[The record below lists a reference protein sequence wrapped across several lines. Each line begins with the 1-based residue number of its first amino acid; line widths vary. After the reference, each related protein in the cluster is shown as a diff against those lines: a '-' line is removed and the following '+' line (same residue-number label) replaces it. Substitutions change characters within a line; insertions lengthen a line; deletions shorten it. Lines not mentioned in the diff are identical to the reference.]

1 MESRVP
7 PSLLSL
13 MLVVFGLTT
22 GEFVI
27 AGILP
32 DVAADLGVS
41 VPAAGRLVSAYALG
55 MIVGGPVVTVLTAR
69 VPRKP
74 LVIGLIAVSVLGNL
88 GSALAPNYPVLLA
101 ARFAAGLVVATFFA
115 VAIATAASMA
125 PAGRESSTIAKVALG
140 LNLGIVLGA
149 PLGTVIGQTLGWR
162 ATFGSVAAL
171 TTVGLLM
178 VLRFVPA
185 LPAAATGPLWG
196 ELRVFAG
203 RDVRLAIALTAL
215 GNVGVVTVFTYIAPL
230 LTEVG
235 GFPEGAVPVLLLVYG
250 AGAVAGNFLGGR
262 LSDRALMPSLAWP
275 LGALA
280 AALALF
286 CVAEARRAHDELGA
300 TGLSVIPFLDGVD
313 PADPRHTEL
322 WRLAADR
329 GVPVWMHCGQHFRS
343 DVPIDVSAP
352 RVLDRIA
359 GAHPGLVLVAG
370 HGGWPWVTEML
381 AVAQRHA
388 DVHLEFSS
396 HRPSRMAIGG
406 SGWDALLSPAA
417 RPVRDRVMFGSTSW
431 TQAST
436 PAALAA
442 EVTRLGLPGATA
454 RAWLHGN
461 AERLLARAR
470 ARTAA

>member
-1 MESRVP
+1 MP

-262 LSDRALMPSLAWP
+262 LSDRALMPSLAWL

-286 CVAEARRAHDELGA
+286 WAVGGARPPAAVMTFALG
-300 TGLSVIPFLDGVD
+300 L
-313 PADPRHTEL
+313 
-322 WRLAADR
+322 LAFAILP
-329 GVPVWMHCGQHFRS
+329 GMQT
-343 DVPIDVSAP
+343 
-352 RVLDRIA
+352 RVLTSA
-359 GAHPGLVLVAG
+359 GAAP
-370 HGGWPWVTEML
+370 TL
-381 AVAQRHA
+381 AVAVNASAFQVAAAFAGWLGGTLIDGPGPRSLLPVA
-388 DVHLEFSS
+388 AALTVAGLAVAVHI
-396 HRPSRMAIGG
+396 HRGDRAAVPASAG
-406 SGWDALLSPAA
+406 SG
-417 RPVRDRVMFGSTSW
+417 
-431 TQAST
+431 
-436 PAALAA
+436 
-442 EVTRLGLPGATA
+442 
-454 RAWLHGN
+454 
-461 AERLLARAR
+461 
-470 ARTAA
+470 